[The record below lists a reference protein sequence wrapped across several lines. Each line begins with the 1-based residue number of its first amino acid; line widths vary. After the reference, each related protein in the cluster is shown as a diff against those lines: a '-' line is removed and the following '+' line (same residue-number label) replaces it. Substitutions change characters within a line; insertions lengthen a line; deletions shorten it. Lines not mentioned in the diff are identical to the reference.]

1 MAMLAVKASWGK
13 LWWGVLAG
21 LALLFLIALKT
32 VPGAPP
38 EPLYFVPGNPG
49 KVAFTFEALWGTEGL
64 EEILAVLKREGV
76 HCTFFVTGPWVTRHP
91 ESAKA
96 IIGDAHELGNHS
108 CSHRSLLYADEEEIT
123 REIQGI
129 QQDYR
134 SSPGVPGP
142 RFPASLWSVQRPD
155 SGQGA
160 PGRAEDCPL
169 VPGQPG
175 LDQRLGGG
183 DPSAFQGAAPG
194 RRHRPLSGW
203 RPGASRHFAGVDQV
217 CPGAGLRTGQGIPAS
232 GPELKGGTG

>member
-96 IIGDAHELGNHS
+96 IIGDAHELGNHG

-123 REIQGI
+123 REIREFNRI
-129 QQDYR
+129 TEALLEYR
-134 SSPGVPGP
+134 APVFRPPYGAYNGLILAKAHREGQRTV
-142 RFPASLWSVQRPD
+142 LWSLD
-155 SGQGA
+155 SRDWISASGEEIQVRFKERLQDGAIVLFRVGA
-160 PGRAEDCPL
+160 PEL
-169 VPGQPG
+169 PGI
-175 LDQRLGGG
+175 L
-183 DPSAFQGAAPG
+183 
-194 RRHRPLSGW
+194 
-203 RPGASRHFAGVDQV
+203 
-217 CPGAGLRTGQGIPAS
+217 
-232 GPELKGGTG
+232 PELIKFARERGYEPVKVSQLLDRS